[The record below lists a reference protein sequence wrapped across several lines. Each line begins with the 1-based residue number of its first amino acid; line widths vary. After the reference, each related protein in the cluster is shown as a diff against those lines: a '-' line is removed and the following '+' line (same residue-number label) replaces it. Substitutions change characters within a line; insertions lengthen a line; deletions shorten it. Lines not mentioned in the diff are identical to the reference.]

1 MTPKGQRIGIWI
13 ITVVMTI
20 GIIGSFAV
28 MILGTQNQEAADKQ
42 AAKQQAA
49 QQKQL
54 AEEQKKAAEQ
64 SDKYYPTFSKYQNTP
79 SQFDP
84 TTVGKTVTSQ
94 DLVTGTGAE
103 VTKTSN
109 YQAYYIGWNPDG
121 KTFDSSF
128 SGSSL
133 KAPLDTASLGGPSGL
148 IKGWSQGVVGM
159 KVGGIR
165 ELTIPAALAYGDQSP
180 SADIPANTPLK
191 FIIYIVKV
199 D

>member
-13 ITVVMTI
+13 ITVVMTV

-42 AAKQQAA
+42 AAEQQAKQQKQLEAQQKQQAA
-49 QQKQL
+49 L
-54 AEEQKKAAEQ
+54 
-64 SDKYYPTFSKYQNTP
+64 SSKYYPTFSQYQSTP
-79 SQFDP
+79 TQFDP

-94 DLVTGTGAE
+94 DLVVGTGA
-103 VTKTSN
+103 TLGSTTN

-121 KTFDSSF
+121 KVFDSSF

-133 KAPLDTASLGGPSGL
+133 KTPLDTAQLGGPSGL

-191 FIIYIVKV
+191 FIIYVIKT